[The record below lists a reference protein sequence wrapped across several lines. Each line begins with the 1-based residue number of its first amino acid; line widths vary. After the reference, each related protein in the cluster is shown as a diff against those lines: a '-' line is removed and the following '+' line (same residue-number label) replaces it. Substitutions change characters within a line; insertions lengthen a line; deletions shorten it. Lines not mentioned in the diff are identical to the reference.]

1 MTLPNP
7 RPYHGDV
14 GIKTL
19 LLTSALVVAL
29 GPTRVLAQE
38 EDSPPDEPLF
48 AELLLL
54 PSCEQTDAAADA
66 TWIPHIT
73 ELLVELSR
81 DCRERVPSTDR
92 DACEVD
98 RDQLVALLTG
108 EPGTCRPDDATM
120 TATAYYIM
128 GDRLL
133 AGGNFRQGELYLF
146 RAQQVLE
153 DDAAIVRRWTDAI
166 GRQLRAL
173 ALQRPLT
180 DRYARDVLLLTTA
193 ALRFYPDD
201 WDLRSRRA
209 WARLAAGQARLEGE
223 FDRCQGAIAEHDWDT
238 AEAACDTVLAI
249 EPGHEQA
256 QQLLQLVAGKRAQG
270 ESLQGLLRWLGVIGM
285 MGLGLVVF
293 VLLQGD
299 FFLAV
304 GKPRLAL
311 AAYTYL
317 ATVLPA
323 WRKPYLRIARIH
335 QREGNLRDEQEILQR
350 ALAQWPR
357 DPEVLR
363 QRFEFTSRVG
373 DVQGV
378 RDTLLELNEAT
389 HLAPEQV
396 VSLLEAQRSLGLVE
410 EDLYDTLENIVG
422 SNPATPLLP
431 LLALAHSQRGR
442 TDEEAWSVY
451 KATIDL
457 PDPRLRFFVTLART
471 EMEAGQAGKAIE
483 YAERAVAEHPTPEAV
498 DCLTDALLET
508 DLEEHIIWTSPPAG
522 GILYLYPA
530 LLKVAERRADLAPM
544 IAERM
549 RDFYELTTEPSV
561 AVVTSAIADMLEGK
575 DCREQLL
582 AAADAV
588 DESVPYLKAVE
599 AAFEEYARRHP
610 SDGFL
615 WLALTGIHG
624 KLGRHALAMLA
635 LQRAF
640 EIPETRSFAARYAL
654 TLVQDLETYQVV
666 ELMAA
671 ALGLE
676 ARPVQQTRDG
686 FVELIFAHPRR
697 PLEGWWRELDHAHV
711 RIYLQRA
718 PTPEDVLDFR
728 RDMGA
733 HGRGGLAILVSAARP
748 SAGTTELIM
757 TSMIEQPNLH
767 MLPLEERTL
776 RDAVAEF
783 RTHAAL
789 TQLRSQWLLGED
801 LFDKKDPVLD
811 PAEFFGRGQVL
822 RTLVRKVHRG
832 EVFGLFGIRKMGKTS
847 LAHRLRTHLS
857 DSVVAMVD
865 LQEVAAASCVAL
877 AQLLCERA
885 VEDWKAKFPHIEA
898 PDLQPIDPED
908 TAMTGLEANLRTL
921 RAAILETTSI
931 TTLFFLV
938 DEIEHMIPHE
948 LDHGAFHPGFEHYDT
963 FFRLMRGLHQTDFR
977 DVFGFAVVGADA
989 RLCLQGRWGGR
1000 DNPIFQYL
1008 SELYVGPLSSSETL
1022 EMVSTLGAGM
1032 GLSFTDTA
1040 LATLYDLSGGHPM
1053 VCRQLCSETAKVA
1066 GDARPAT
1073 IDSQT
1078 VRSATESYLTLKKGY
1093 FGEILS
1099 FYLNAGQRAILDA
1112 VAADEEGAITRS
1124 DLQQRTERQFGD
1136 VDAFDKELQ
1145 NLEQYS
1151 LLHRRGDQY
1160 RFTMRLF
1167 RTYIR
1172 VRRLDID
1179 A

>member
-1 MTLPNP
+1 MGKPSK
-7 RPYHGDV
+7 V
-14 GIKTL
+14 GIRTL
-19 LLTSALVVAL
+19 LIVSTVIVGTIPTSGFAQKSA
-29 GPTRVLAQE
+29 GLA
-38 EDSPPDEPLF
+38 EDPRF
-48 AELLLL
+48 AALLLL
-54 PSCEQTDAAADA
+54 PSCTEADADQDA
-66 TWIPHIT
+66 TWGPRIT
-73 ELLVELSR
+73 ELLVDVSR
-81 DCRERVPSTDR
+81 DCRERVPATDHE
-92 DACEVD
+92 ACEVD
-98 RDQLVALLTG
+98 RELLAGRWTDDPA
-108 EPGTCRPDDATM
+108 ECRPDDTTVM
-120 TATAYYIM
+120 ATAYYVI

-133 AGGNFRQGELYLF
+133 AGGNYRQAELYLF
-146 RAQQVLE
+146 RAQGVLV
-153 DDAAIVRRWTDAI
+153 DDATVVRRWTDAI
-166 GRQLRAL
+166 GRQLRSL

-223 FDRCQGAIAEHDWDT
+223 FDHCQDAIGGHDWDS
-238 AEAACDTVLAI
+238 AEAACGVVLAL

-256 QQLLQLVAGKRAQG
+256 QQLLHFVAGKRAQG
-270 ESLQGLLRWLGVIGM
+270 RSLQRFLRGLGIAGLMALGLLLIV
-285 MGLGLVVF
+285 LV
-293 VLLQGD
+293 QGD

-317 ATVLPA
+317 STVLPR
-323 WRKPYLRIARIH
+323 WKKSYLRIARIH
-335 QREGNLRDEQEILQR
+335 HMEGNLREEQEILRR
-350 ALAQWPR
+350 AQTQWPR
-357 DPEVLR
+357 DPQVL
-363 QRFEFTSRVG
+363 QYVFEYATRVG
-373 DVQGV
+373 DMQAV
-378 RDTLLELNEAT
+378 RDTLLELDEAT
-389 HLAPEQV
+389 SLSAEQV

-410 EDLYDTLENIVG
+410 EDLYERLEIILTARPD
-422 SNPATPLLP
+422 SPLRP
-431 LLALAHSQRGR
+431 LLALAYAQRGR
-442 TDEEAWSVY
+442 TDDTAW
-451 KATIDL
+451 DL
-457 PDPRLRFFVTLART
+457 YRSTLDEPDPRLRFLVTLART
-471 EMEAGQAGKAIE
+471 EMAAGQAGKAIE
-483 YAERAVAEHPTPEAV
+483 YAEQAVAENPTPEAV

-508 DLEEHIIWTSPPAG
+508 DLEEHIIWASPPRG
-522 GILYLYPA
+522 GVLYLYPA
-530 LLKVAERRADLAPM
+530 LLKVAERRPDLAPM

-549 RDFYELTTEPSV
+549 HEFYESTTEPSV
-561 AVVTSAIADMLEGK
+561 AVVTSAIAEMLEDK

-599 AAFEEYARRHP
+599 AAFEEYARRNP
-610 SDGFL
+610 ADGFL

-624 KLGRHALAMLA
+624 KLGRHALALLS

-640 EIPETRSFAARYAL
+640 EIPETRSFAARYAV
-654 TLVQDLETYQVV
+654 TLVQDLETRQVV
-666 ELMAA
+666 ELLAA
-671 ALGLE
+671 SLGLD
-676 ARPVQQTRDG
+676 ARPVQQIRDG
-686 FVELIFAHPRR
+686 FVELIFAHPREA
-697 PLEGWWRELDHAHV
+697 LEGWWQELDHARV

-728 RDMGA
+728 RDLGRQS
-733 HGRGGLAILVSAARP
+733 RGGLAILVSAGRP
-748 SAGTTELIM
+748 SAGTTELMM
-757 TSMIEQPNLH
+757 TSMIEQPDLH

-783 RTHAAL
+783 RTRSML

-865 LQEVAAASCVAL
+865 LQEVAAASCVSL
-877 AQLLCERA
+877 AQLLCDRA
-885 VEDWKAKFPHIEA
+885 VEDWRAKFPHIEA
-898 PDLQPIDPED
+898 PQLQPIDPED
-908 TAMTGLEANLRTL
+908 AAMTGLEANLRTL
-921 RAAILETTSI
+921 RRAILETTSI
-931 TTLFFLV
+931 TTLFFLI
-938 DEIEHMIPHE
+938 DEIEHLIPHE
-948 LDHGAFHPGFEHYDT
+948 LDHGDFHPGFDHYDT
-963 FFRLMRGLHQTDFR
+963 FFRLLRGLHQTDFR

-989 RLCLQGRWGGR
+989 RLSLQGRWGGR

-1022 EMVSTLGAGM
+1022 EMVGTLGAGM
-1032 GLSFTDTA
+1032 GLSFTDSA

-1053 VCRQLCSETAKVA
+1053 VCRQLCSETAKVV
-1066 GDARPAT
+1066 GDARPVT
-1073 IDSQT
+1073 IHSQT
-1078 VRSATESYLTLKKGY
+1078 VRTATESYLTLKKGY
-1093 FGEILS
+1093 FSEILS
-1099 FYLNAGQRAILDA
+1099 FYLNAGQRAILDT

-1124 DLQQRTERQFGD
+1124 EIQQRTARQFPD
-1136 VDAFDKELQ
+1136 ADAFDRELQ
-1145 NLEQYS
+1145 NLEQYAI
-1151 LLHRRGDQY
+1151 LHRRGDQY

-1172 VRRLDID
+1172 VRRLDIE